1 MIKELHLKN
10 WKSFGDTI
18 LYIEPVTVLMG
29 LNASGKSNAIDA
41 LLFLQ
46 RSIRKDFSTIFV
58 NDEGKNII
66 RGGYEDATKHKEKN
80 FTFGVL
86 FGKDDGDLYYEI
98 TCEIDA
104 ANRNCTI
111 LDEKITEITNEN
123 TTILLE
129 RGFDLESDFIKYG
142 KLINVMGNVAQN
154 IVPVPKNISILNHL
168 IAYQMFS
175 QIEES
180 AKKSLFLALAL
191 ENIFILDVQPNSARD
206 YSKITN
212 RLQGNGSN
220 VAGFI
225 AGLPEKEQKDVLAK
239 ILEYAKQLPE
249 KEFTDIFV
257 GKYGILKN
265 DVILVCEESFF
276 EEKRLADAR
285 TLSEGT
291 LRFIIILTAILTRP
305 ANSLLVIEEID
316 NGIHPSRASL
326 LLEILLKESTERN
339 IDILVTTHNEAF
351 LNVLTPNLLA
361 FVMYVHRD
369 KAGNSIITPVDE
381 IAELPRLLAQG
392 NLGDVVANKKLHHF
406 LNGE

>member
-46 RSIRKDFSTIFV
+46 RIVKKDFANIFV
-58 NDEGKNII
+58 NDEGKDMI
-66 RGGYEDATKHKEKN
+66 RGGYEEATKYKEKN
-80 FTFGVL
+80 FTIGVL
-86 FGKDDGDLYYEI
+86 FGKEDGDLYYEI
-98 TCEIDA
+98 TCEIDI
-104 ANRNCTI
+104 ANRNCKI
-111 LDEKITEITNEN
+111 LAEKIVEISNEDSI
-123 TTILLE
+123 ILLE
-129 RGFDLESDFIKYG
+129 RGLDLESDFIKYG
-142 KLINVMGNVAQN
+142 KGFTINNTQAFN
-154 IVPVPKNISILNHL
+154 IIPVPKNISIPNHL
-168 IAYQMFS
+168 ISYQMFS
-175 QIEES
+175 QIDEN
-180 AKKSLFLALAL
+180 AKKSLFLATAL
-191 ENIFILDVQPNSARD
+191 ENVFILDVQPNSARD

-225 AGLPEKEQKDVLAK
+225 AGLPEKEQKEVIAK
-239 ILEYAKQLPE
+239 ILNYAKQLPE
-249 KEFTDIFV
+249 KEFT
-257 GKYGILKN
+257 N
-265 DVILVCEESFF
+265 ILVDKIGRMESDAMLYVEESFF
-276 EEKRLADAR
+276 EETRITDAQ

-326 LLEILLKESTERN
+326 LLEILLKESKERN

-351 LNVLTPNLLA
+351 LNVLTPHLLA

-381 IAELPRLLAQG
+381 IEELPRLLAQG

>member
-46 RSIRKDFSTIFV
+46 RIVKKDFSDIFI
-58 NDEGKNII
+58 NEEGKDII
-66 RGGYEDATKHKEKN
+66 RGGYEEATKYKEKN
-80 FTFGVL
+80 FTIGVL
-86 FGKDDGDLYYEI
+86 FGKENGDLYYEI
-98 TCEIDA
+98 TCVINIT
-104 ANRNCTI
+104 NRNCTI
-111 LDEKITEITNEN
+111 LNEKITEITNEN
-123 TTILLE
+123 TIILLE
-129 RGFDLESDFIKYG
+129 RGFDLKSDFIKYG
-142 KLINVMGNVAQN
+142 KPIDLSDKQAFH
-154 IVPVPKNISILNHL
+154 IVPIPKHSSILNHL
-168 IAYQMFS
+168 ISYKGLSEYDAGG
-175 QIEES
+175 
-180 AKKSLFLALAL
+180 KKAIVLAEAL
-191 ENIFILDVQPNSARD
+191 ETIFILDVQPNSARD
-206 YSKITN
+206 YSKITD

-225 AGLPEKEQKDVLAK
+225 AGLPKKKQKGVLVK

-249 KEFTDIFV
+249 KEFTKIFV
-257 GKYGILKN
+257 KKVGILKS
-265 DVILVCEESFF
+265 DVMLYCEESFF
-276 EEKRLADAR
+276 EEKRIADAR

-326 LLEILLKESTERN
+326 LLEILLKESTEKN

-351 LNVLTPNLLA
+351 LNVLTPHLLA

-381 IAELPRLLAQG
+381 IEELPRLLAQG

>member
-46 RSIRKDFSTIFV
+46 RSIKKDFTSIFV
-58 NDEGKNII
+58 NEEGKNVI

-80 FTFGVL
+80 FTIGVL
-86 FGKDDGDLYYEI
+86 FGKNDGDFYYEI

-111 LDEKITEITNEN
+111 LEEKITEIKNEN
-123 TTILLE
+123 AIILLE
-129 RGFDLESDFIKYG
+129 RGLDSKSDFIKYG
-142 KLINVMGNVAQN
+142 ELMNVMGNIAQN
-154 IVPVPKNISILNHL
+154 IVPVPKNISIPNHL
-168 IAYQMFS
+168 VTYQMFS
-175 QIEES
+175 QINES
-180 AKKSLFLALAL
+180 AKKSLFLATEL

-239 ILEYAKQLPE
+239 ILDYAKQLPE
-249 KEFTDIFV
+249 KEFTNIFV
-257 GKYGILKN
+257 EKVGLNKSDAMLY
-265 DVILVCEESFF
+265 VEESFF
-276 EEKRLADAR
+276 EEKRLADTQ

-305 ANSLLVIEEID
+305 AHSLLVIEEID

-326 LLEILLKESTERN
+326 LLEILLKESTERK

-381 IAELPRLLAQG
+381 IEELPRLLAQG

>member
-18 LYIEPVTVLMG
+18 LYIEPVTVIMG

-58 NDEGKNII
+58 NDEGKNVI

-80 FTFGVL
+80 FSFGVL
-86 FGKDDGDLYYEI
+86 FGKEDSDLLYEI
-98 TCEIDA
+98 TCEID
-104 ANRNCTI
+104 NLTRNCKI
-111 LDEKITEITNEN
+111 VEEKITEITDKN

-129 RGFDLESDFIKYG
+129 RGLDGKSDFIKYG
-142 KLINVMGNVAQN
+142 ELMNVMGSVMQN
-154 IVPVPKNISILNHL
+154 IIPTTKHSSMLNHV
-168 IAYQMFS
+168 INYQGFA
-175 QIEES
+175 QFDLG
-180 AKKSLFLALAL
+180 AKKAVALAEAL
-191 ENIFILDVQPNSARD
+191 DNIFILDVQPNSARN
-206 YSKITN
+206 YSKITDK
-212 RLQGNGSN
+212 LQENGSN

-225 AGLPEKEQKDVLAK
+225 AGLPDKEQKEVIAK
-239 ILEYAKQLPE
+239 ILYYAKQLPE
-249 KEFTDIFV
+249 KEFTNIFIDKI
-257 GKYGILKN
+257 GRLGN
-265 DVILVCEESFF
+265 DAMLYVEESFF
-276 EEKRLADAR
+276 AEKRLADTQ

-291 LRFIIILTAILTRP
+291 LRFIVILTAILTRP
-305 ANSLLVIEEID
+305 AHSLLVIEEID

-326 LLEILLKESTERN
+326 LLEILLKESKERK

-351 LNVLTPNLLA
+351 LNVLTPHLLS

-369 KAGNSIITPVDE
+369 KGGNSVITPVDE